1 MQVKYTHSHFNYHR
15 PGGNMSLPNIS
26 GLTTKQLIDLN
37 EEVVRLIKA
46 RRAADSAKARCSLS
60 RGTRVSF
67 KDNLGRLTY
76 GTIEKVMR
84 TRANVRTQ
92 DGRSF
97 KCHLTLLTRV

>member
-1 MQVKYTHSHFNYHR
+1 MPKFPINL
-15 PGGNMSLPNIS
+15 GGY
-26 GLTTKQLIDLN
+26 TTKQLIELN

-46 RRAADSAKARCSLS
+46 RRAADSAQARCSLS
-60 RGTRVSF
+60 RGNRVSF
-67 KDNLGRLTY
+67 KDNYGRLTY

-97 KCHLTLLTRV
+97 KCHLTLLTRI

>member
-1 MQVKYTHSHFNYHR
+1 MENKKHSFTTTII
-15 PGGNMSLPNIS
+15 PGGKMSLPNIT
-26 GLTTKQLIDLN
+26 GLSTKQLIDLN

-46 RRAADSAKARCSLS
+46 RRAADSAQARCSLQ
-60 RGTRVSF
+60 RGNRVTF
-67 KDNLGRLTY
+67 KDNYGRLTY

-97 KCHLTLLTRV
+97 KCHLTLLTKI

>member
-1 MQVKYTHSHFNYHR
+1 
-15 PGGNMSLPNIS
+15 MSLPNIT
-26 GLTTKQLIDLN
+26 GLSTEQLIELN
-37 EEVVRLIKA
+37 EEVIRLIKA

-60 RGTRVSF
+60 RGNRVYF
-67 KDNLGRLTY
+67 KDNHGRLTY

-97 KCHLTLLTRV
+97 KCHLTLLTRI

>member
-1 MQVKYTHSHFNYHR
+1 
-15 PGGNMSLPNIS
+15 MSLPNIT
-26 GLTTKQLIDLN
+26 GLSTKQLIDLN

-46 RRAADSAKARCSLS
+46 RRAADSAQARCSLQ
-60 RGTRVSF
+60 RGNRVTF
-67 KDNLGRLTY
+67 KDNYGRLTY

-97 KCHLTLLTRV
+97 KCHLTLLTKI